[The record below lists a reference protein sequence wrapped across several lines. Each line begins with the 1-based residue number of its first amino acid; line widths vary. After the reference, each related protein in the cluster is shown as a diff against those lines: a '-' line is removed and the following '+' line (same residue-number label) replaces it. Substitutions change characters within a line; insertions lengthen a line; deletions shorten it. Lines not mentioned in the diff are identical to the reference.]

1 MKKILIVDDEKDI
14 RFILEEIL
22 NEHKYHV
29 ITLGTIKEAEEFINK
44 NSFDL
49 ALLDV
54 LLDEKSRDGLY
65 LLNLIK
71 NKNKDLPVIMM
82 SGHANIQIAVNSVKD
97 GAFEFL
103 EKPFNQE
110 RLLNFIKRGIEYS
123 ELLNTK
129 KDLHDNFFKSFDFIG
144 ESKEIVKIKESIN
157 KISTSDGRIFIEG
170 PSGSGKE
177 LLAREIHRNSNRNK
191 SNFVI
196 LDSSR
201 INISNFDENIF
212 GIFKNGELIKG
223 HLEKAN
229 NGTLFIDNVHDLPLD
244 VQNKILRVITDQRFK
259 RLNDTM
265 DITVNFRLISSSSI
279 NLAKEVS
286 KGNFREDLF
295 HRLNVINLNLPALV
309 DRLSDIPLLI
319 KYFFSIFV
327 GNNYDYKKNIK
338 NLDLFYSYNWPG
350 NVRELRN
357 LVERIAILGQ
367 DNVEKIENIIY
378 NTLNP
383 KINIENKNSS
393 STDLT
398 LKEAR
403 DNFEKEYLV
412 KQLKKNDGNV
422 SNTAKSVGMDR
433 AALQRK
439 LSSLN
444 IRRK

>member
-259 RLNDTM
+259 RLNDTT

-286 KGNFREDLF
+286 SGNFREDLF

-383 KINIENKNSS
+383 KINIEKKNSS

-398 LKEAR
+398 LREAR
-403 DNFEKEYLV
+403 DNFEKEYLM

>member
-1 MKKILIVDDEKDI
+1 M
-14 RFILEEIL
+14 
-22 NEHKYHV
+22 
-29 ITLGTIKEAEEFINK
+29 
-44 NSFDL
+44 
-49 ALLDV
+49 

-110 RLLNFIKRGIEYS
+110 RLLNFIKRGIEFS
-123 ELLNTK
+123 ELINTK
-129 KDLHDNFFKSFDFIG
+129 QDLHENIFQSFDFIG
-144 ESKEIVKIKESIN
+144 ESKEILKIKDAVQ
-157 KISTSDGRIFIEG
+157 KISVSDGRILIQG

-191 SNFVI
+191 GNFVI

-201 INISNFDENIF
+201 INIDNFDENIF
-212 GIFKNGELIKG
+212 GILKRGEVVKG

-229 NGTLFIDNVHDLPLD
+229 DGTLFIDNVNDLPLD

-259 RLNDTM
+259 RLNDTT
-265 DITVNFRLISSSSI
+265 DITVNFRLIASSSVD
-279 NLAKEVS
+279 LKKEVLN
-286 KGNFREDLF
+286 GNFREDLF
-295 HRLNVINLNLPALV
+295 HRINVINLNLPALI

-319 KYFFSIFV
+319 EYFFSIFV
-327 GNNYDYKKNIK
+327 GNNYDFKKFIK
-338 NLDLFYSYNWPG
+338 NLDSFYSYNWPG

-367 DNVEKIENIIY
+367 DNMEKIENIIY
-378 NTLNP
+378 NTFNP
-383 KINIENKNSS
+383 KLNIDKNK
-393 STDLT
+393 STSTELT

-422 SNTAKSVGMDR
+422 SKTAKSVGMDR
-433 AALQRK
+433 TALHRK

-444 IRRK
+444 IKH

>member
-144 ESKEIVKIKESIN
+144 ESKEIIKIKESIN
-157 KISTSDGRIFIEG
+157 KVSTSDGRIFIEG

-191 SNFVI
+191 NNFVI

-229 NGTLFIDNVHDLPLD
+229 NGTLFIDNIHDLPLD

-259 RLNDTM
+259 RLNDTT

-286 KGNFREDLF
+286 DGNFREDLF

-319 KYFFSIFV
+319 EYFFSIFV
-327 GNNYDYKKNIK
+327 GNSDYKKNIK

-383 KINIENKNSS
+383 KINIEKKNSS

-398 LKEAR
+398 LREAR
-403 DNFEKEYLV
+403 DNFEKEYLM

>member
-259 RLNDTM
+259 RLNDTT

-286 KGNFREDLF
+286 SGNFREDLF

-319 KYFFSIFV
+319 EYFFSIFV
-327 GNNYDYKKNIK
+327 GNSDYKKNIK

-383 KINIENKNSS
+383 KINIEKKNSS

-398 LKEAR
+398 LREAR
-403 DNFEKEYLV
+403 DNFEKEYLM

-433 AALQRK
+433 TALQRK

>member
-22 NEHKYHV
+22 TENKYSV
-29 ITLGTIKEAEEFINK
+29 VTVGTVKEAEDFIRE

-110 RLLNFIKRGIEYS
+110 RLLNFIKRGIEFS
-123 ELLNTK
+123 ELINTK
-129 KDLHDNFFKSFDFIG
+129 KDLHENIFQSFDFIG
-144 ESKEIVKIKESIN
+144 ESKEILKIKDAVQ
-157 KISTSDGRIFIEG
+157 KISVTDGRILIQG

-177 LLAREIHRNSNRNK
+177 LLAREIHRNSNRNRG
-191 SNFVI
+191 NFVI

-201 INISNFDENIF
+201 INIGNFDENIF
-212 GIFKNGELIKG
+212 GILKRGEIVKG
-223 HLEKAN
+223 HLEKSN
-229 NGTLFIDNVHDLPLD
+229 HGTLFIDNINDLPLD

-259 RLNDTM
+259 RLNDTT
-265 DITVNFRLISSSSI
+265 DITVNFRLIASSSVD
-279 NLAKEVS
+279 LKKEILN
-286 KGNFREDLF
+286 GNFREDLF

-319 KYFFSIFV
+319 EYFFSIFI
-327 GNNYDYKKNIK
+327 GNKYDFQKFIK
-338 NLDLFYSYNWPG
+338 NLDSLYSYNWPG

-367 DNVEKIENIIY
+367 DNIDKVENIIY
-378 NTLNP
+378 NFLNP
-383 KINIENKNSS
+383 KLNSDKNKSV
-393 STDLT
+393 STELT

-422 SNTAKSVGMDR
+422 SKTAKSVGMDR
-433 AALQRK
+433 TALHRK

-444 IRRK
+444 IKH